1 MLWNR
6 REQADVCKSRLE
18 PIDGVMAT
26 ALCW

>member
-1 MLWNR
+1 MLRNR

-26 ALCW
+26 AVCW